1 MDNNTNI
8 TPETATPVEAA
19 IQASPKA
26 VTAELKT
33 TEAKAA
39 KPAKVAKVAKT
50 KTVKKARGRKPAAA
64 KVAAKVAKAAPVKT
78 RRAYK
83 TRRPAAAKAAAPR
96 IERTTTMT
104 FDANK
109 FFNVDALP
117 GADKFQTLFAGAGE
131 RSQEIVRKS
140 QKAAED
146 LAEITKANVEALTEA
161 GRIAVSGART
171 IGQDALASGR
181 EGIEQASAAVKT
193 LAEAKSP
200 TEFFQLQSELVRA
213 SFDRAVAEGSKLTEQ
228 FVKLAGEAV
237 QPLSTRASLNA
248 ERINELAA

>member
-1 MDNNTNI
+1 MDNSTNI
-8 TPETATPVEAA
+8 TPDTATPVESATPAA
-19 IQASPKA
+19 PKA
-26 VTAELKT
+26 VTAELKS

-39 KPAKVAKVAKT
+39 KPAKVAKIAKT
-50 KTVKKARGRKPAAA
+50 KTAKKARGRKPAAVVA
-64 KVAAKVAKAAPVKT
+64 KVKQVKI

-200 TEFFQLQSELVRA
+200 TEFFQLQSELIRA

-228 FVKLAGEAV
+228 LVKLAGEAA

>member
-1 MDNNTNI
+1 MDNSTNI
-8 TPETATPVEAA
+8 TPDTATPVESATPAA
-19 IQASPKA
+19 PKA
-26 VTAELKT
+26 VTAELKS

-39 KPAKVAKVAKT
+39 KPAKVAKIAKT
-50 KTVKKARGRKPAAA
+50 KTAKKARGRKPAAVVA
-64 KVAAKVAKAAPVKT
+64 KVKQVKI

>member
-1 MDNNTNI
+1 MDNDTI
-8 TPETATPVEAA
+8 TKPETATPVEAA
-19 IQASPKA
+19 TPVAPKA
-26 VTAELKT
+26 VTAEIK

-39 KPAKVAKVAKT
+39 KPAKVAKT
-50 KTVKKARGRKPAAA
+50 KTAKKARGRKPAAA
-64 KVAAKVAKAAPVKT
+64 VVAKVKQVKA
-78 RRAYK
+78 RRVNKA
-83 TRRPAAAKAAAPR
+83 RRPAGRKAAAPR

-117 GADKFQTLFAGAGE
+117 GADKFQTLFADAGE

-140 QKAAED
+140 QKAAEE
-146 LAEITKANVEALTEA
+146 LAEIAKANVEALTEA

-181 EGIEQASAAVKT
+181 QGIEQASAAVKT

>member
-1 MDNNTNI
+1 
-8 TPETATPVEAA
+8 
-19 IQASPKA
+19 
-26 VTAELKT
+26 
-33 TEAKAA
+33 
-39 KPAKVAKVAKT
+39 
-50 KTVKKARGRKPAAA
+50 
-64 KVAAKVAKAAPVKT
+64 
-78 RRAYK
+78 
-83 TRRPAAAKAAAPR
+83 
-96 IERTTTMT
+96 MT
-104 FDANK
+104 FDATK
-109 FFNVDALP
+109 LFNIDALP

-161 GRIAVSGART
+161 GRIAVTGART
-171 IGQDALASGR
+171 IGQDAIASGR
-181 EGIEQASAAVKT
+181 VGIEQASAAVKT
-193 LAEAKSP
+193 LTEAKSP

>member
-1 MDNNTNI
+1 MDIETK
-8 TPETATPVEAA
+8 TKPETATTQTEVASEPAVQAA
-19 IQASPKA
+19 PKA
-26 VTAELKT
+26 VAEAKP
-33 TEAKAA
+33 TEAKIA
-39 KPAKVAKVAKT
+39 KP
-50 KTVKKARGRKPAAA
+50 KAVRKPTA
-64 KVAAKVAKAAPVKT
+64 KVAAVAKVKKVKT
-78 RRAYK
+78 RRVAK
-83 TRRPAAAKAAAPR
+83 TRRPAARKAAAPR

-104 FDANK
+104 FDATK
-109 FFNVDALP
+109 LFNIDALP
-117 GADKFQTLFAGAGE
+117 GADKFQTLFADAGE

-140 QKAAED
+140 QKAAEE
-146 LAEITKANVEALTEA
+146 LAEIAKANVEALTEA
-161 GRIAVSGART
+161 GRIAATGART
-171 IGQDALASGR
+171 IGQDAIASGR

-228 FVKLAGEAV
+228 LVKLAGEAV

>member
-1 MDNNTNI
+1 MDIDTK
-8 TPETATPVEAA
+8 TKPETATTQTEVASQPAVQAA
-19 IQASPKA
+19 PKA
-26 VTAELKT
+26 VAEPKPA
-33 TEAKAA
+33 EA
-39 KPAKVAKVAKT
+39 KPAKTAKP
-50 KTVKKARGRKPAAA
+50 KARVRKPAAKVVA
-64 KVAAKVAKAAPVKT
+64 KVKKVKT
-78 RRAYK
+78 RRVAK
-83 TRRPAAAKAAAPR
+83 ARRPAGRKAAAPR

-104 FDANK
+104 FDATK
-109 FFNVDALP
+109 LFNIDALP
-117 GADKFQTLFAGAGE
+117 GADKFQTLFADAGE

-161 GRIAVSGART
+161 GRIAVTGART
-171 IGQDALASGR
+171 IGQDAIASGR

-193 LAEAKSP
+193 LTEAKSP
-200 TEFFQLQSELVRA
+200 TEFFQLQSELIRA

-228 FVKLAGEAV
+228 LVKLAGEAA

>member
-1 MDNNTNI
+1 MDIETK
-8 TPETATPVEAA
+8 TKPETATTQTEVASQPAVQAA
-19 IQASPKA
+19 PKA
-26 VTAELKT
+26 VAEPKPV
-33 TEAKAA
+33 EA
-39 KPAKVAKVAKT
+39 KPAKTAKP
-50 KTVKKARGRKPAAA
+50 KAVVRKPAA
-64 KVAAKVAKAAPVKT
+64 KVAAKVKKVKT
-78 RRAYK
+78 RRVAK
-83 TRRPAAAKAAAPR
+83 TRRPAARKAAAPR

-104 FDANK
+104 FDATK
-109 FFNVDALP
+109 LFNIDALP
-117 GADKFQTLFAGAGE
+117 GADKFQTLFADAGE

-140 QKAAED
+140 QKAAEQ
-146 LAEITKANVEALTEA
+146 LAEIAKANVEALTEA
-161 GRIAVSGART
+161 GRIAATGART
-171 IGQDALASGR
+171 IGQDAIASGR

-228 FVKLAGEAV
+228 LVKLAGEAV

>member
-1 MDNNTNI
+1 MDIETK
-8 TPETATPVEAA
+8 TKPETATTQTEVASQPAVQAA
-19 IQASPKA
+19 PKA
-26 VTAELKT
+26 VAEAT
-33 TEAKAA
+33 PTEAKPSKAA
-39 KPAKVAKVAKT
+39 KP
-50 KTVKKARGRKPAAA
+50 KARVRKPAA
-64 KVAAKVAKAAPVKT
+64 KVAAVAKVKKVKT
-78 RRAYK
+78 RRVAK
-83 TRRPAAAKAAAPR
+83 ARRPAARKAAAPR

-104 FDANK
+104 FDATK
-109 FFNVDALP
+109 LFNIDALP
-117 GADKFQTLFAGAGE
+117 GADKFQTLFADAGE

-140 QKAAED
+140 QKAAEQ
-146 LAEITKANVEALTEA
+146 LAEIAKANVEALTEA
-161 GRIAVSGART
+161 GRIAATGART
-171 IGQDALASGR
+171 IGQDAIASGR

-228 FVKLAGEAV
+228 LVKLAGEAV

>member
-1 MDNNTNI
+1 MDIETK
-8 TPETATPVEAA
+8 TKPETATTQTEVASEPAVQAAPKAMAEAKPTEA
-19 IQASPKA
+19 KTAKPKA
-26 VTAELKT
+26 V
-33 TEAKAA
+33 
-39 KPAKVAKVAKT
+39 
-50 KTVKKARGRKPAAA
+50 RKPTA
-64 KVAAKVAKAAPVKT
+64 KVAAVAKVKKVKT
-78 RRAYK
+78 RRVAK
-83 TRRPAAAKAAAPR
+83 TRRPAARKAAAPR

-104 FDANK
+104 FDATK
-109 FFNVDALP
+109 LFNIDALP
-117 GADKFQTLFAGAGE
+117 GADKFQTLFADAGE

-140 QKAAED
+140 QKAAEE
-146 LAEITKANVEALTEA
+146 LAEIAKANVEALTEA
-161 GRIAVSGART
+161 GRIAATGART
-171 IGQDALASGR
+171 IGQDAIASGR

-228 FVKLAGEAV
+228 LVKLAGEAV

>member
-1 MDNNTNI
+1 MMMVDQNKTD
-8 TPETATPVEAA
+8 AQVAAEA
-19 IQASPKA
+19 
-26 VTAELKT
+26 
-33 TEAKAA
+33 
-39 KPAKVAKVAKT
+39 PAKVAETAANTADAVVKNDAKA
-50 KTVKKARGRKPAAA
+50 VKAARTKARRAATMAAKAPKKTNTKARRATARRTKPAA
-64 KVAAKVAKAAPVKT
+64 KRAAPK
-78 RRAYK
+78 
-83 TRRPAAAKAAAPR
+83 
-96 IERTTTMT
+96 IERTATMNY
-104 FDANK
+104 DATNW
-109 FFNVDALP
+109 FANL
-117 GADKFQTLFAGAGE
+117 GAMPAGDRFQTLFADAGE

-140 QKAAED
+140 QKAAEQ
-146 LAEITKANVEALTEA
+146 LAEIAKANVEALTEA
-161 GRIAVSGART
+161 GRIAASGARS

-200 TEFFQLQSELVRA
+200 TEFFQLQSELARA